1 MQDGSQYSSKYKSE
15 KKIKMIITYQ
25 QIILRITKEF

>member
-1 MQDGSQYSSKYKSE
+1 MQDGSQYSSKYKW